1 MTAPEPWREVP
12 EPRRVLRRPADPNQ
26 LVRDKTC
33 DQSSE
38 FGYGPGLVPQH
49 LNGRPP
55 SEGGAYR
62 PKAPPV
68 ELVEG
73 SVTPRQQRRTRRKVR
88 GYPGEH
94 IAR

>member
-1 MTAPEPWREVP
+1 MVLSHRCPANTSKEVTP
-12 EPRRVLRRPADPNQ
+12 QASG
-26 LVRDKTC
+26 

-49 LNGRPP
+49 LNGRAP
-55 SEGGAYR
+55 SDGGAYQ

-73 SVTPRQQRRTRRKVR
+73 SPIPRQQRRPRGEVR
-88 GYPGEH
+88 GYPGEQ